1 MIKNIVF
8 DLGNVL
14 ISFRPSEYFD
24 KKGYPENIKSKI
36 LTDIFASKE
45 WRMLDS
51 GEINTREAIESIAL
65 NSSLKKE
72 EIAHIFNL
80 RTDLIYPIDQNVLL
94 LPELK
99 KQGFRLYFL
108 SNFPLDIFEEVKTDY
123 YFFRYF
129 DGGLISAEAKS
140 SKPDRRIYEILLER
154 YKIIP
159 EETLYIDDIEMNVKT
174 AESLGMKGLVT
185 FGAIGISREVK
196 EALNDKNHF
205 H

>member
-36 LTDIFASKE
+36 LNDIFASKE

-51 GEINTREAIESIAL
+51 GEINTSEAIQSIAL
-65 NSSLKKE
+65 NSSLTKE

-80 RTDLIYPIDQNVLL
+80 RTDLIFPIEQNVIL

-108 SNFPLDIFEEVKTDY
+108 SNFPIDIFEEVKTGY

-140 SKPDRRIYEILLER
+140 SKPDRRIYDILLER

-159 EETLYIDDIEMNVKT
+159 DETLYIDDIEINVKT

-185 FGAIGISREVK
+185 FGAIGISHELK
-196 EALNDKNHF
+196 EALRPSSG
-205 H
+205 

>member
-108 SNFPLDIFEEVKTDY
+108 SNFPIDIFEEVKTDY